1 MSDADRIHAEV
12 ERQKARA
19 RELGLPDL
27 ALTFSADC
35 TQMLG
40 WRWTRIFSVPP
51 LIWPV
56 EVGYRLFVRNRSV
69 LFPILARFV
78 PRRSDPS

>member
-1 MSDADRIHAEV
+1 MTPELRNACAASAHVITTDGEILNGG
-12 ERQKARA
+12 RA
-19 RELGLPDL
+19 
-27 ALTFSADC
+27 ALFIL
-35 TQMLG
+35 QMLG